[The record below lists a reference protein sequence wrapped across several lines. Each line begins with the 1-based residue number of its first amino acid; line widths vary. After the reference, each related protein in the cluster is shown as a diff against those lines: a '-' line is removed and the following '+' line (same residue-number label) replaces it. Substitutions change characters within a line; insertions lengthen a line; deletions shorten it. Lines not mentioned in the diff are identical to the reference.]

1 MPIKATQ
8 RGFIAGGVLGYLVV
22 HPLVMVTA
30 RFMSSPRGPLE
41 DLWQNLVIEG
51 IRVSYSMEMLPWG
64 IAFALLCA
72 VVGFMVVRKGEAQTQ
87 GERLKGVMELAG
99 AACHELNQPM
109 QVVMGYAQLLTE
121 DVAPEEPLR
130 EHLEKII
137 AEIDRMSL
145 VLRKI
150 QSITRYETLD
160 YIDGVKIIDI
170 EKASRRPWESK
181 G

>member
-1 MPIKATQ
+1 MPIKATH

-30 RFMSSPRGPLE
+30 RFMTASGQHGEGLWK
-41 DLWQNLVIEG
+41 DLIAGG
-51 IRVSYSMEMLPWG
+51 IVASYTTEMLPWG

-72 VVGFMVVRKGEAQTQ
+72 VVGFMVVRKGEVQTQ
-87 GERLKGVMELAG
+87 EERLKGVMELAG

-109 QVVMGYAQLLTE
+109 QVVMGYAQLLAE
-121 DVAPEEPLR
+121 DVAPQEPLR